1 MCSSM
6 SVKCVHQPHSSS
18 FFVPLSRVV
27 TQFFLFLYCKLL
39 WRGLKFVTRKFTGRC
54 ELQRICY
61 NNKHGARRTLKI
73 GRSASTF
80 CHQSSFSSSFTFLWQ
95 YGHILTNELRLL
107 ILFYFPLKTLK
118 NKQTESSLRYSRNE
132 VRALNCVRVYWNPP
146 TDVSHF
152 RLHCL
157 NLFALAVCSC
167 CSRPW
172 ASTLRK
178 WRRPS
183 MTSWLWRGSTPTPTH
198 SETHSLSLHVAAL
211 TLRGEALWP
220 IKLFWVSTLY
230 RGEKTW
236 MLNQRSNTDRLK

>member
-1 MCSSM
+1 MPTHINLSNNGTLDIWNKKVTAQATNISTDNCSMCSSM

-80 CHQSSFSSSFTFLWQ
+80 CHQSSLSSSFTFLWQ

-107 ILFYFPLKTLK
+107 ILFYFPLKTK
-118 NKQTESSLRYSRNE
+118 KQQNHH
-132 VRALNCVRVYWNPP
+132 W
-146 TDVSHF
+146 
-152 RLHCL
+152 
-157 NLFALAVCSC
+157 
-167 CSRPW
+167 
-172 ASTLRK
+172 
-178 WRRPS
+178 
-183 MTSWLWRGSTPTPTH
+183 GTPGM
-198 SETHSLSLHVAAL
+198 
-211 TLRGEALWP
+211 R
-220 IKLFWVSTLY
+220 
-230 RGEKTW
+230 
-236 MLNQRSNTDRLK
+236 